1 MFCFVLTQAI
11 PPIIKLNVLIYGLHF
26 LSTIFI
32 LATFFMPC
40 CSFVVRALLSMSLSA
55 NDSKFWL
62 LKVLEFMCGQLKC
75 YAKGHYFSKGRGHLD
90 MDGKGQNCM
99 FMIVACTC
107 TRIMS
112 VQITI
117 YSIVLK
123 ILSAQ
128 WLLTLTLGLNLK
140 PSTVMVTSRTNTLL
154 LKMTIDRFF
163 SVYIYSFIF
172 FISSVSDPLL
182 RQT

>member
-1 MFCFVLTQAI
+1 MICFVLTQAI
-11 PPIIKLNVLIYGLHF
+11 HPIIKLNVLIYGLHF

-40 CSFVVRALLSMSLSA
+40 CSFVVRALLPMSLSA

-99 FMIVACTC
+99 FMIVACT
-107 TRIMS
+107 RIMS

-117 YSIVLK
+117 YSI
-123 ILSAQ
+123 LSAQ
-128 WLLTLTLGLNLK
+128 WLWMLTFGLNLK
-140 PSTVMVTSRTNTLL
+140 PSIVMVASQDEGKVRSSVDKQKCTLL
-154 LKMTIDRFF
+154 FIMTINRLF
-163 SVYIYSFIF
+163 YIYTFIF
-172 FISSVSDPLL
+172 FIS
-182 RQT
+182 RT